1 MYDENAPKLAGL
13 GYFPIPVAPANA
25 TYVAKKSPVVFN
37 VWENRY
43 VNLAEWS
50 TMAAP
55 VTAPQPGANIGVR
68 AVATALWHSTTTR
81 QRRGTDYIGSLSGY
95 SGQQR
100 GPEGLDS
107 VLSR

>member
-13 GYFPIPVAPANA
+13 GYFPIPVAPANV

-50 TMAAP
+50 TMAARLHRHS
-55 VTAPQPGANIGVR
+55 QEQISGC
-68 AVATALWHSTTTR
+68 AVATAS
-81 QRRGTDYIGSLSGY
+81 
-95 SGQQR
+95 
-100 GPEGLDS
+100 
-107 VLSR
+107 